1 MSINTKIDYVGLM
14 FDFHEMD
21 SIKHDSTFYTLFDY
35 LGHLAYITGQL
46 QEDASIP
53 VCNIGRECDEMEK
66 AEFAVSAL
74 YAE

>member
-1 MSINTKIDYVGLM
+1 MRVNNKIDYVGLM

-46 QEDASIP
+46 QEDTSIP
-53 VCNIGRECDEMEK
+53 VCNIGREYDEMES
-66 AEFAVSAL
+66 AELAVSAL
-74 YAE
+74 YTE